1 VSGKDVYFNGVAL
14 DAADRGR
21 GPYIWRFNLVQRG
34 LHGVLVVAFFLLAF
48 TGLPLRFSCI
58 AWAPRLM
65 ALWGGARAAG
75 LIHRWAGGAVLACF
89 AAYLAY
95 AALALARAEDR
106 RRLLWGPEA
115 ITPQPRDL
123 AEFWQ
128 MLRWSVGRAEK
139 PRFGRY
145 SYWQKFNYLMVFLG
159 LGVIALTGLLLWF
172 PEFFGRFLPGVVF
185 NVATI
190 VHSYQVMLLAALIVA
205 FHFFD
210 VHLRPNK
217 FPLDG
222 VMFTGRATLGY
233 MEEEHP
239 LVAAAIGDPPGEGG
253 GQSESRRAAPDRV
266 APPPP
271 RWMAL
276 TSVTLGLLFLGLGLL
291 LVGLGLWD
299 ALC

>member
-1 VSGKDVYFNGVAL
+1 VKGQDVYFNGVAL

-21 GPYIWRFNLVQRG
+21 GPYVWRFTLVQRV

-65 ALWGGARAAG
+65 HLFGGARNAG
-75 LIHRWAGGAVLACF
+75 LIHRWAGGAVLAVF
-89 AAYLAY
+89 VAYVAY
-95 AALALARAEDR
+95 AVTVLVRAKDR
-106 RRLLWGPEA
+106 RRLVWGPEA
-115 ITPQPRDL
+115 ITPQPRDVR
-123 AEFWQ
+123 EFWG
-128 MLRWSVGRAEK
+128 MLRWSVGRGEK

-145 SYWQKFNYLMVFLG
+145 SYWQKFNYLLVFLG
-159 LGVIALTGLLLWF
+159 LGVIAFTGLLLWF
-172 PEFFGRFLPGVVF
+172 PEFFGRHLPGAVF

-222 VMFTGRATLGY
+222 VMFTGRATYGY
-233 MEEEHP
+233 MAAEHP
-239 LVAAAIGDPPGEGG
+239 LVAEAIGDASAQPV
-253 GQSESRRAAPDRV
+253 SARAVPDRV
-266 APPPP
+266 APPTP
-271 RWMAL
+271 RWMGR
-276 TSVTLGLLFLGLGLL
+276 TSVVLGLLFLVLGLL
-291 LVGLGLWD
+291 LVGLGFWD